1 MPSNSPSR
9 STENDSPAPAKWKET
24 DDDTLVDYNQIYS
37 NLLENKQDPSRKHAS
52 KAKSI
57 NEKRM
62 SKQEGDQSQN
72 LEVLSKKQRT
82 SVAQYKE
89 VTQAVEKPSKKANK
103 DSNKT
108 KEKSEAIKEPLNKR
122 NPDTN
127 LPGEKAEG
135 LGASLQDDEIKAKI
149 KQCRKI
155 RVGYSEACKQLNFT
169 LDYLNQTDKTMKTIE
184 LTRNQMLIYNPKLVL
199 MFYEKNLQF
208 PQMPD
213 FNIHALKQV

>member
-9 STENDSPAPAKWKET
+9 STENDSPAPAKWKEN
-24 DDDTLVDYNQIYS
+24 DDDALLDYNQVYQSLI
-37 NLLENKQDPSRKHAS
+37 ENKQDPTKKGPSQ
-52 KAKSI
+52 AKST
-57 NEKRM
+57 NGKRM
-62 SKQEGDQSQN
+62 SKQEGDQSEN
-72 LEVLSKKQRT
+72 LEALSKKQRT

-89 VTQAVEKPSKKANK
+89 VTQAVEKPSKKSNK
-103 DSNKT
+103 ESKKT
-108 KEKSEAIKEPLNKR
+108 KENLEAIKGPLDKR

-127 LPGEKAEG
+127 LLDEKAKESG
-135 LGASLQDDEIKAKI
+135 TSLQDDEIKAKI

-155 RVGYSEACKQLNFT
+155 RVGYSETSKQLNFT
-169 LDYLNQTDKTMKTIE
+169 LDYLNQTDKTMETIE
-184 LTRNQMLIYNPKLVL
+184 LTRNQMLVYNPKLVL